1 MRKELSPLSGRSHV
15 VYDLSTQ
22 LFIFG
27 DGVGAVEDAVF
38 LIFKR
43 DTPKAVGT

>member
-27 DGVGAVEDAVF
+27 DGVGAVEDAVVF
-38 LIFKR
+38 VSMKS
-43 DTPKAVGT
+43 DTSETI